1 MTTPFGKVVIKIL
14 AARDTLICDITTSD
28 PYCIV
33 SLKDSNGNPISNN
46 FKTEVIYKTLNPV
59 WKDEEF
65 VFDVTGN
72 SQIISILMYDEDKF
86 SKDDFMGLVKINI
99 DEYKTKGQRDIWIPL
114 EGKNPNKKAKKRG
127 DIHIQLCYYSFIS
140 LTNYLIKD
148 NHNLISKLSKQLIS
162 DDFGKAIMYYF
173 SNCSDSGKELIE
185 IVRDLASC
193 EIEQTNDAKVLFR
206 TDSLSTKVIVSIFKT
221 IGFGYLK
228 EALCP
233 LIMSMIK
240 NNINLEVDPSK
251 GVSEADAEQ
260 NAIQLSFFCSSFIT
274 AIKASLA
281 DQLPVEIRL
290 ICQIINELV
299 EKKYPNDNIKAV
311 GGFFFLRFIN
321 PAIFSPEALG
331 LISVA
336 PNSNVRRT
344 LTLVSK
350 ILQNISNQ
358 VTFSSGKEEYLSS
371 FNDFISSRFDDF
383 KIILQE
389 VSTCNN
395 SNNNNN
401 STSFKSLKIDSNLLM
416 KYTDTIITSISEK
429 GQSFEND
436 NQFKDE
442 ILSRYQIILSQ
453 QKQESKLLVEKIKK

>member
-1 MTTPFGKVVIKIL
+1 MATPPFGKVVLKIL
-14 AARDTLICDITTSD
+14 AARDTLVCDITTSD
-28 PYCIV
+28 PYCLV
-33 SLKDSNGNPISNN
+33 SAKDSNGNSISQT

-65 VFDVTGN
+65 VLDVIGN

-86 SKDDFMGLVKINI
+86 SKDDFMGLIKINI
-99 DEYKTKGQRDIWIPL
+99 DEYKTKGQRDLWIPL

-127 DIHIQLCYYSFIS
+127 DIHIQLCYYSFTS
-140 LTNYLIKD
+140 LTNYLIKG

-173 SNCSDSGKELIE
+173 SNCSDSGKELIDV
-185 IVRDLASC
+185 VRDLASV

-221 IGFGYLK
+221 VGFGYLK

-233 LIMSMIK
+233 LIMSLIK
-240 NNINLEVDPSK
+240 NEINLEVDPSK
-251 GVSEADAEQ
+251 GITEADAEQ

-274 AIKASLA
+274 AIKASL
-281 DQLPVEIRL
+281 DQLPIEIRQ

-299 EKKYPNDNIKAV
+299 EKKYPNDNIKSV
-311 GGFFFLRFIN
+311 GGFFFLRFVN

-331 LISVA
+331 LIST
-336 PNSNVRRT
+336 PPSPNVRRT

-371 FNDFISSRFDDF
+371 FNSFISSRFDDF
-383 KIILQE
+383 KSILQE
-389 VSTCNN
+389 ISSC
-395 SNNNNN
+395 NNNNN
-401 STSFKSLKIDSNLLM
+401 NNNTTLFKSLKIDSSLLM
-416 KYTDTIITSISEK
+416 KYTDTIIISISEK
-429 GQSFEND
+429 KQSID
-436 NQFKDE
+436 IDQFNDE
-442 ILSRYQIILSQ
+442 ILSRYQIIQLQ
-453 QKQESKLLVEKIKK
+453 QKQESKLSAKIEKK

>member
-1 MTTPFGKVVIKIL
+1 MTIPFGKVVIKIL
-14 AARDTLICDITTSD
+14 GARDTLICDITTSD
-28 PYCIV
+28 PYCLI
-33 SLKDSNGNPISNN
+33 STKDSKT
-46 FKTEVIYKTLNPV
+46 FKTEVIYKTLNPI

-65 VFDVTGN
+65 VFDIIEN

-86 SKDDFMGLVKINI
+86 SKDDFMGLVRINI

-127 DIHIQLCYYSFIS
+127 DIHIQLCYYSFTS
-140 LTNYLIKD
+140 LTNYLIKN
-148 NHNLISKLSKQLIS
+148 NHNLIIKLSKQLIS
-162 DDFGKAIMYYF
+162 EDFGKAIMYYF
-173 SNCSDSGKELIE
+173 SNCSESGKELID
-185 IVRDLASC
+185 IVRDLASI

-221 IGFGYLK
+221 IGFAYLK

-240 NNINLEVDPSK
+240 NDINLEVDPSK
-251 GVSEADAEQ
+251 GGITEAEVEQ

-281 DQLPVEIRL
+281 DQLPIEIRQ
-290 ICQIINELV
+290 ICQIINQLV
-299 EKKYPNDNIKAV
+299 EKKYPNDNIKSV
-311 GGFFFLRFIN
+311 GGFFFLRFVN

-371 FNDFISSRFDDF
+371 FNNFISSRFDDF

-389 VSTCNN
+389 VS
-395 SNNNNN
+395 SFNNNNN
-401 STSFKSLKIDSNLLM
+401 NNNDDQLQLFKNLKIDSNLLM
-416 KYTDTIITSISEK
+416 KYTDTIITLISEK
-429 GQSFEND
+429 KQNLIDNDD
-436 NQFKDE
+436 NQFNDE
-442 ILSRYQIILSQ
+442 ILSRYQLILSQ
-453 QKQESKLLVEKIKK
+453 QKQEPKILIEKSKK